1 VSRLRLGFKKQEY
14 SKVLAVYPS
23 RPRAR
28 AAIRFPAASVA
39 LLLAL
44 LVSACGKPPA
54 GPPPRGTP
62 KVTVVTVAPADVPV
76 VFEFVAQTQSSR
88 QVNIQ
93 ARVSGFLDKRVYTE
107 GSMVKEGQVLFLMDK
122 KPFQAQLDQS
132 KAALQQQQ
140 AVLDNSRSNLER
152 TKPLVAQNALSQKDL
167 DDATGQYQQ
176 SAAAVAQAQAQV
188 VQAQLNLS
196 YCTITSPIDGI
207 SSYAQ
212 QADGTYIGTS
222 NSQLTTVAVLS
233 PMWVNFSI
241 SENQYQNFRKQVD
254 SGQLKTPPDGT
265 FSVEVILVDGSVFP
279 DRGRITFLEPEY
291 DTKTG
296 TFLVRVSVN
305 NAKGLLRPNQFVHV
319 RVHGATR
326 PNAILVPQRAVQQ
339 GPKGHFVWVVGQDGK
354 AESRPVTVGE
364 WHEDDWFINEG
375 LRPGERVVVDGALT
389 LQPGIAVQI
398 TDQPPAVSS
407 AQPAAAKS
415 GTASAQ

>member
-1 VSRLRLGFKKQEY
+1 MLPSFRHHRAGNRL
-14 SKVLAVYPS
+14 
-23 RPRAR
+23 
-28 AAIRFPAASVA
+28 PAASVA

-62 KVTVVTVAPADVPV
+62 AVTVVTVTPADVPV

-207 SSYAQ
+207 SKTAS
-212 QADGTYIGTS
+212 S
-222 NSQLTTVAVLS
+222 SPLS
-233 PMWVNFSI
+233 PRNTPSRARSMRI
-241 SENQYQNFRKQVD
+241 QMIQAAPRIARHPRAEMAMAQHCL
-254 SGQLKTPPDGT
+254 SG
-265 FSVEVILVDGSVFP
+265 
-279 DRGRITFLEPEY
+279 RG
-291 DTKTG
+291 
-296 TFLVRVSVN
+296 VW
-305 NAKGLLRPNQFVHV
+305 
-319 RVHGATR
+319 TR
-326 PNAILVPQRAVQQ
+326 SAPAGRVPQ
-339 GPKGHFVWVVGQDGK
+339 
-354 AESRPVTVGE
+354 
-364 WHEDDWFINEG
+364 
-375 LRPGERVVVDGALT
+375 PGT
-389 LQPGIAVQI
+389 W
-398 TDQPPAVSS
+398 PAPS
-407 AQPAAAKS
+407 
-415 GTASAQ
+415 